1 MIKLPEK
8 LLRDEDEMRAFYLSV
23 GISPEVTELAI
34 LARRQKPAGD
44 QADAPKSQERA
55 RAPKGKKRKAS
66 GAEK

>member
-34 LARRQKPAGD
+34 LARRQKPA
-44 QADAPKSQERA
+44 ADETSASLPKSNA
-55 RAPKGKKRKAS
+55 LPKRKKRKPAGS
-66 GAEK
+66 EK